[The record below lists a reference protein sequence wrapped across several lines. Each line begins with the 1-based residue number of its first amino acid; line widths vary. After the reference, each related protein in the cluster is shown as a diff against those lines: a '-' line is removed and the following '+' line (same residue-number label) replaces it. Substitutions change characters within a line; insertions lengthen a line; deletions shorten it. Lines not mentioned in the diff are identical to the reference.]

1 MATLEYPIKKSKDK
15 DDWFKINVIEYVP
28 GKLSTGDFGAP
39 TPQGTGGKTL
49 GTILL
54 PMPYRLPVNSTST
67 SWDGSTL
74 NPLETAVGG
83 AVESFISGGVD
94 GLSGYAQ
101 NALEALKGT
110 LTSGGAVQAAQA
122 GLTQMAIAAATG
134 KDPQQFLARFGGVRF
149 NENVELA
156 FGGMTLR
163 NSQQFQFQLTPR
175 EKKESDRIKEIVR
188 YLKINMSPKKNAI
201 SSGNAVLI
209 GVPNLFDIQYMRGTE
224 PHPFLNTFKLC
235 ALEGLSLDLS
245 DSGYATY
252 HDGTPVSMILTLAF
266 RELTPIYQEDYTIE
280 AKGKLGVGY

>member
-28 GKLSTGDFGAP
+28 GKLSTGNFGGT
-39 TPQGTGGKTL
+39 TPQGVGGKTL

-54 PMPYRLPVNSTST
+54 PMPYRLPQNTNSANWSE
-67 SWDGSTL
+67 STL
-74 NPLETAVGG
+74 NPLEAGVGG
-83 AVESFISGGVD
+83 AAESFIAG
-94 GLSGYAQ
+94 GLSGLSNYGQQAFD
-101 NALEALKGT
+101 ALKGT
-110 LTSGGAVQAAQA
+110 LTSGTTVQAAQTGA
-122 GLTQMAIAAATG
+122 VGAAIAAATG
-134 KDPQQFLARFGGVRF
+134 NNPQQFLSRFAGVTF

-163 NSQQFQFQLTPR
+163 NAHSFEFHLTPR

-201 SSGNAVLI
+201 SSGNAVLL

-235 ALEGLSLDLS
+235 ALDGLALDQS

-252 HDGTPVSMILTLAF
+252 HDGTPVSMRLTLSF
-266 RELTPIYQEDYTIE
+266 RELTPIYQEDYTTE
-280 AKGKLGVGY
+280 AKGKQGVGY